1 MKINYFYIH
10 NGYILESG
18 IDTSDKNYIS
28 HTENSVT
35 FTNSYPDEYWE
46 PQYEQVTRTR
56 VFDVIRQERIAYY
69 KNIIKHLQESLVAL
83 ENATN
88 YNHHTELVYKNKL
101 FKNGKYER

>member
-28 HTENSVT
+28 HTGDSVT
-35 FTNSYPDEYWE
+35 FTNSYPDENWE

-56 VFDVIRQERIAYY
+56 VFEVIRQERIAYY
-69 KNIIKHLQESLVAL
+69 KNIIKHLQKSLVAL
-83 ENATN
+83 ENATSYN
-88 YNHHTELVYKNKL
+88 YYTQ
-101 FKNGKYER
+101 